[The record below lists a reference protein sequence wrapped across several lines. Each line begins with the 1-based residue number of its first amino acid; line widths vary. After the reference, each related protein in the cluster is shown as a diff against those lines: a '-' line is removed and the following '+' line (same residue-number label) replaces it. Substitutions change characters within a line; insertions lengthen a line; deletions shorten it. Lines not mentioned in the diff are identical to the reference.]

1 MFQSCMGLKIMENQ
15 YYTLVEKQDFFEII
29 ENKFGELAIFIDSRE
44 GAPVNPVLEF
54 DGKETA
60 LLKRDGR
67 LSVVLNGIDAETR
80 APLAE
85 AEFVLIVE
93 LSGKTVE
100 RTYGVPVDNVEE
112 IAIKGKQTRADELI
126 MSKSK
131 EDIIKNFGAVHS
143 WIGGSTKK
151 K

>member
-1 MFQSCMGLKIMENQ
+1 MENQ

-29 ENKFGELAIFIDSRE
+29 ENKFGELAIFIDSRD

-67 LSVVLNGIDAETR
+67 VSVVLNGIDKETR

-100 RTYGVPVDNVEE
+100 RTYGVPVDNVEDIVIE
-112 IAIKGKQTRADELI
+112 GKKTRADEFVKAKTKDDI
-126 MSKSK
+126 MKS
-131 EDIIKNFGAVHS
+131 FGAVKVWAS
-143 WIGGSTKK
+143 GK
-151 K
+151 